1 MILLSTAYLA
11 PIEQYSLLLSGEQC
25 MFDLNE
31 SYPKQSYRNRCRI
44 MTRDGAVTLSV
55 PVVKHHFAKT
65 LTRDTEIDYSTP
77 WQKRHWHSLTAAY
90 RNSPYFDHYE
100 HIFAPFYSRRER
112 FLADLNEKLMT
123 AVLECMGASGKALWS
138 YADDFIPADN
148 PHRDMRFVI
157 SPKPRLTAG
166 REPYRGRP
174 YYQVFS
180 DTVPFHPNLSIIDL
194 LFCEGPESID
204 YL

>member
-11 PIEQYSLLLSGEQC
+11 PIEQYSLLLSGERC
-25 MFDLNE
+25 LFDLNE

-44 MTRDGAVTLSV
+44 MTREGAIALSV
-55 PVVKHHFAKT
+55 PVVKRHFVKT

-77 WQKRHWHSLTAAY
+77 WQKRHWHSLVAAY
-90 RNSPYFDHYE
+90 RSSPYFDHYE
-100 HIFAPFYSRRER
+100 HILAPFYTRRER
-112 FLADLNEKLMT
+112 FLASLNEKLMI
-123 AVLECMGASGKALWS
+123 AVLECLGASGKVSWG
-138 YADDFIPADN
+138 YANDFIPLDN
-148 PHRDMRFVI
+148 PHRDMRFSI

-166 REPYRGRP
+166 REHYTAKP

-180 DTVPFHPNLSIIDL
+180 DAMPFEPNLSIIDL
-194 LFCEGPESID
+194 LFCEGPGAIG